1 MLDRMLSAM
10 QMLLHASPEG
20 LLVTANC
27 EFLQYALA
35 HTVECAD
42 SARAGSPQ
50 GPITVFAAFPQVFAV
65 VSTKSDVVERLE
77 SVNVS
82 IGKHAAYR

>member
-1 MLDRMLSAM
+1 MPDRVLSAV
-10 QMLLHASPEG
+10 QMLLYASPEV
-20 LLVTANC
+20 LLVIANG
-27 EFLQYALA
+27 EFLRYAFA
-35 HTVECAD
+35 HTVERAN
-42 SARAGSPQ
+42 SARARSPQ
-50 GPITVFAAFPQVFAV
+50 SPVAILAAFPQVFAV